1 MILKVAKLFLYLSLV
16 LLVFLMKGE
25 DFFKTYSIFCSQ
37 YYYLESSQFVF
48 YNIFMFLALFVYV
61 FVLVR
66 STIDGGHMP
75 LWSHLIPIF
84 FLSIVLNDRNA
95 IKYPKF
101 LGEEKSSK
109 ILPADRSMYAM
120 LNIKNNWDYFVCKD
134 FKNFNFGEL
143 ETYLEE
149 AAGEYR
155 WSGYRTYG
163 ILKEFDFIIERGNK
177 AITDFSR
184 LLDSQVHPGSIFFV
198 YSMERK
204 TFWMTAVIADAIPT
218 GSASFVVDSLGRPV
232 VITSSCEE

>member
-1 MILKVAKLFLYLSLV
+1 MIKVARLFLYLSI
-16 LLVFLMKGE
+16 VFLIVLMKGD
-25 DFFKTYSIFCSQ
+25 DFFKTCSVFYAR
-37 YYYLESSQFVF
+37 YYYLESFRFVF
-48 YNIFMFLALFVYV
+48 YNIVMFIVLFGYV
-61 FVLVR
+61 LVLVR

-75 LWSHLIPIF
+75 LWFHLIPIF

-120 LNIKNNWDYFVCKD
+120 LNIKNELDCFVCKN
-134 FKNFNFGEL
+134 FENFNFGDL
-143 ETYLEE
+143 ETYLEK

-163 ILKEFDFIIERGNK
+163 ILKKFDFIIERGNK

-184 LLDSQVHPGSIFFV
+184 LLGSQIHPGTIFFV

-204 TFWMTAVIADAIPT
+204 TFWMTAVVSDAIPT
-218 GSASFVVDSLGRPV
+218 GSESFVVDSFGRPV